1 METHQAC
8 DAARET
14 GRRAMK
20 LGAMLTSYDDP
31 DCAQLIVECQRIG
44 VPVTSTLR

>member
-1 METHQAC
+1 MDHQKAH
-8 DAARET
+8 DAARDT